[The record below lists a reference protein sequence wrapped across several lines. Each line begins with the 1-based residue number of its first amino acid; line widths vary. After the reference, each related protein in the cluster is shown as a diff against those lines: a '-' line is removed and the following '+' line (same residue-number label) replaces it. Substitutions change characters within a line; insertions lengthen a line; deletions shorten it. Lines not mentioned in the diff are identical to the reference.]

1 MSLDFSEVDRLA
13 AELEVDADAIR
24 KKVPPVVRKGALN
37 IKDGM
42 RADATNARHYKHF
55 SRSITYDETN
65 GGMGAEIGPDKAL
78 VQGALGNILYF
89 GTSKNTPV
97 LNLEGPL
104 EKELPR
110 FESALADVA
119 EEILR

>member
-1 MSLDFSEVDRLA
+1 MSMDFSEVDALA
-13 AELEVDADAIR
+13 KQLDVDGEAIK

-42 RADATNARHYKHF
+42 RQDAQNGGHYKHF
-55 SRSITYDETN
+55 NRSITYDETN
-65 GGMGAEIGPDKAL
+65 GGMGAEIGPDKGL

-97 LNLEGPL
+97 LNLQGPL
-104 EKELPR
+104 EKETPR
-110 FESALADVA
+110 FERALADVA
-119 EEILR
+119 EDIL